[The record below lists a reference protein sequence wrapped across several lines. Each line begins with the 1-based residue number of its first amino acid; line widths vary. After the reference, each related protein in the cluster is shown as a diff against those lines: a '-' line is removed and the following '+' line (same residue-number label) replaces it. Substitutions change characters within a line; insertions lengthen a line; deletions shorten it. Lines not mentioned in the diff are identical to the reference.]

1 MCELLRAASKF
12 NGKRIA
18 VRGLTIWYE
27 HGQYLA
33 GEECETV
40 PLTAG
45 RSWPALIWIVRID
58 KRFLQRGLDP
68 AGFLA
73 ANMDLG
79 MALVRARTEH
89 GSYVGSPQSETN
101 IRWSV

>member
-1 MCELLRAASKF
+1 MTVCELLRAPSKF

-18 VRGLTIWYE
+18 VRGLTTSYE

-33 GEECETV
+33 GEECETL

-45 RSWPALIWIVRID
+45 RDWPALIWIVRGD
-58 KRFLQRGLDP
+58 KQFRQRGVDP

-73 ANMDLG
+73 AN
-79 MALVRARTEH
+79 
-89 GSYVGSPQSETN
+89 SIQ
-101 IRWSV
+101 